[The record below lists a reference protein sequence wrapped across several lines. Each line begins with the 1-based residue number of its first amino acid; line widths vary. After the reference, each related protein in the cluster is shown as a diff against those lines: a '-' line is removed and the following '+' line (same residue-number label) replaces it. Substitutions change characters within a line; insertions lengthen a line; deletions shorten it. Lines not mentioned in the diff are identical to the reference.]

1 MQSGSFVRSKLGVVQ
16 IFIISAPLGL
26 GKRSLLT
33 NGGTKGYNKKQH
45 HQKNQGVHTGLN
57 VVFGTVWCHS
67 CQSNKYFTHSTV
79 WNSVIDLRAG
89 SQCSGT
95 ITIQILTDL
104 RLRPATQAMRLRES
118 GQNLEIARLRVAT
131 LSAQRSQRHYSILYY
146 YQVHKSNI

>member
-79 WNSVIDLRAG
+79 WNLICQRFFHGNDQNMNSLRQSANLHGRFSLVLLWRVKSTAQVIYPSRKVIIGCL
-89 SQCSGT
+89 
-95 ITIQILTDL
+95 
-104 RLRPATQAMRLRES
+104 
-118 GQNLEIARLRVAT
+118 
-131 LSAQRSQRHYSILYY
+131 LYFPHFCTY
-146 YQVHKSNI
+146 E